1 MTMFGKKCPTPDK
14 LQALAAGEDVSD
26 RVAAHVAQC
35 QTCAKIVDEIRND
48 AELIAELRSA
58 GASDMDAATR
68 NRILQICR
76 GAAGEASGCDHGA
89 SSSNGGC

>member
-35 QTCAKIVDEIRND
+35 QTCAKIV
-48 AELIAELRSA
+48 ELIAELRSA